1 MEFGNNRQDGWRVG
15 EVASEDVGVAPGVRV
30 ARVYDPLAPS
40 DGVRILVDRLWPRG
54 LTKQAAALDHWYRQ
68 IAPSTDLRTWYA
80 HEPER
85 FAEFVTRYRA
95 ELSTPE
101 RVAALA
107 ALRDQCARRMDTPA
121 PPATPDTPSS
131 T

>member
-1 MEFGNNRQDGWRVG
+1 
-15 EVASEDVGVAPGVRV
+15 
-30 ARVYDPLAPS
+30 VYDPPAPG

-85 FAEFVTRYRA
+85 FAEFNTRYRA
-95 ELSTPE
+95 ELSAPE
-101 RVAALA
+101 RAAALA
-107 ALRDQCARRMDTPA
+107 VLREQCSQRMVTLLTAVKALELSHATVLVRLLSEPA
-121 PPATPDTPSS
+121 PPARPSTPSS